1 MTAALPPRPRVA
13 AVVLAAGSSTR
24 MGAVNKLLADIDGV
38 PMLRRVVAMLRDP
51 RLAERIVV
59 TGAEADAVRAVL
71 AGLDVRFS
79 HNAAYDEGIA
89 SSIRTGVAALPPDV
103 DGALIV
109 LGDMPRVAAADVALL
124 LDAFD
129 PDAGRSICVPVR
141 AGRRGNPVLW
151 AARCTSCSSL
161 VIQSVTFASASASG
175 RGSSAGGISP
185 RFSRLRTS
193 THSSAA
199 GRWTKSAASVSS
211 RRSCSAL
218 SGP

>member
-151 AARCTSCSSL
+151 AARWFPEL
-161 VIQSVTFASASASG
+161 QALPG
-175 RGSSAGGISP
+175 DAGG
-185 RFSRLRTS
+185 RRLFDRL
-193 THSSAA
+193 AA
-199 GRWTKSAASVSS
+199 HVCEVAVAGDGVLLDVDTPAAL
-211 RRSCSAL
+211 RDARQP
-218 SGP
+218 GGGDRQ